1 MIRLAGNRLR
11 NPLTRR
17 LIPQSAC
24 HSVASSGTGGASVSS
39 RNVPRIAFVGT
50 RALSTVVGSTD
61 DTTRR
66 WAAGV
71 AVLVAAGTVSGAS
84 ALCEKV
90 DDEKVDD
97 KATTDDS
104 TGLKADG
111 VLDITVGTANE
122 VEEEEEDPYA
132 NLPEEDEETSCSM
145 CNTFRKGP
153 CRPFW
158 RKLERCF
165 KDHEDEDNGAVKCMR
180 YFKPHSDCL
189 MDHTNLYHLISLD
202 FKQEFVEDVQLSMTA
217 EERKTWTPTVDW
229 SNWIMFVKEAGISFQ
244 QTIPV
249 EDKTTPLWQRVPEDT
264 EPVLITITATVPKQ
278 QDESGLLLKA
288 AYAVDQDGRV
298 LGFTFSKD
306 YGEKLQEA
314 REAAAPPSDEK
325 ETASSD
331 EKETSTSDEKETSTS
346 DEKEPD
352 DEEVSDPTVTPFEFF
367 LLPGSTKEVRVCALY
382 AEDPVAAPAT
392 KDILDACLMESTTI
406 SLVEVAEQAP
416 STTPNQSTTTSL
428 ANVFEK
434 APSTPPPN

>member
-1 MIRLAGNRLR
+1 MIRLAGSHVR

-24 HSVASSGTGGASVSS
+24 LPAACSTGTAIG
-39 RNVPRIAFVGT
+39 NVHRIAFVGT
-50 RALSTVVGSTD
+50 RALSTAVGSTE
-61 DTTRR
+61 DTSRQTMH
-66 WAAGV
+66 WAAG
-71 AVLVAAGTVSGAS
+71 AAALVAAGTVSGAS

-90 DDEKVDD
+90 DDEKVT
-97 KATTDDS
+97 TTDS
-104 TGLKADG
+104 AELNKADG
-111 VLDITVGTANE
+111 VQDITVGGENE
-122 VEEEEEDPYA
+122 VAEEEEDPYA

-217 EERKTWTPTVDW
+217 EERKAWTPTVDW
-229 SNWIMFVKEAGISFQ
+229 SNWIMFVKEAGLSFQ

-264 EPVLITITATVPKQ
+264 EPVLITIKAAIPKQ
-278 QDESGLLLKA
+278 QDESGLLFKA
-288 AYAVDQDGRV
+288 AYAVDQDGKV
-298 LGFTFSKD
+298 LGFTFSKE

-314 REAAAPPSDEK
+314 REAGEKLEEAKKAAV
-325 ETASSD
+325 TSSD
-331 EKETSTSDEKETSTS
+331 EEVTPTSDAKETTTSDEKETTASGEKKATTS
-346 DEKEPD
+346 DEKES
-352 DEEVSDPTVTPFEFF
+352 EEEEKEEAPDPTVTPFEFF

-382 AEDPVAAPAT
+382 AEDPVAAPPT
-392 KDILDACLMESTTI
+392 KDILDACLLESTTI
-406 SLVEVAEQAP
+406 SLADVVA
-416 STTPNQSTTTSL
+416 
-428 ANVFEK
+428 EK
-434 APSTPPPN
+434 APSTPPTN